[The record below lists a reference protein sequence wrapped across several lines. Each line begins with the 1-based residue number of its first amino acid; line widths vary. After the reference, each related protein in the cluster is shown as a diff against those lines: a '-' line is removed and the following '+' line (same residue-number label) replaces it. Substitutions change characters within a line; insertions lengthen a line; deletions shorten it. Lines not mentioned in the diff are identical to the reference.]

1 MFFALALVGR
11 ESGMGVWY
19 WAGIGAA
26 LVLVA
31 WEFGL
36 ARGRE
41 RAACFRAFLHNNW
54 VGMALFAGI
63 ALDFAL
69 RAKVVAA

>member
-1 MFFALALVGR
+1 M
-11 ESGMGVWY
+11 GM
-19 WAGIGAA
+19 A

-69 RAKVVAA
+69 RAKVAAA